1 MPALA
6 FRGSP
11 SPRGQEAVDEL
22 TALYG
27 DVALADADIVVA
39 VGGDGTLLDALHAV
53 LALGPARP
61 LPAVFGLMRG
71 TVGFLMNDY
80 ADGDLLDRL
89 AAAVPSVIH
98 PLRMR
103 GEGIDQDVI
112 PEQLAC
118 NEVALR
124 RLAGQ
129 SAVIRITV
137 DGEVR
142 MEELRGDGVLLATP
156 AGSTAY
162 NLSADGP
169 IVPLGA
175 NVLALTPICPM
186 RPRRWAGALLPRD
199 STVRFDVLDPAIR
212 PVAATADQRQFVP
225 VSWIEVSEASDRSLT
240 LLFDAGRSLDERVV
254 RAQFDL

>member
-1 MPALA
+1 MTALA
-6 FRGSP
+6 FLGSL
-11 SPRGQEAVDEL
+11 SPHGKGAVEEL
-22 TALYG
+22 AARYG
-27 DVALADADIVVA
+27 NVPMADAEIVVA

-53 LALGPARP
+53 LALGTSRPAP
-61 LPAVFGLMRG
+61 PVFGLMRG
-71 TVGFLMNDY
+71 TAGFLMNDY
-80 ADGDLLDRL
+80 ADGDLVERL
-89 AAAVPSVIH
+89 SVAVPSVIH
-98 PLRMR
+98 PLRMY
-103 GEGIDQDVI
+103 GEGIDSDPI

-129 SAVIRITV
+129 SAAIRITV
-137 DGEVR
+137 DGAVR

-175 NVLALTPICPM
+175 SLLALTPICPM

-199 STVRFDVLDPAIR
+199 ATVRFDVLDPATR

-240 LLFDAGRSLDERVV
+240 VLFDAGRSLDERVV